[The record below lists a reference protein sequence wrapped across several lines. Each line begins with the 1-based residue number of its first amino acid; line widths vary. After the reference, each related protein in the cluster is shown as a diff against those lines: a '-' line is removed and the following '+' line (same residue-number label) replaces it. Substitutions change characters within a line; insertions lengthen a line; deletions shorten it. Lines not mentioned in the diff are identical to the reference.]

1 MAGADRAASR
11 LLFVVGRLES
21 EPVLENGVVSPLLTA
36 ADFRIA
42 DAELC
47 CVVWF
52 ENCVEEVDDED
63 DISMMTRRRVA
74 GESV

>member
-1 MAGADRAASR
+1 MA
-11 LLFVVGRLES
+11 VGKLER

-36 ADFRIA
+36 ADLRMA
-42 DAELC
+42 DAAAPWVTWPE
-47 CVVWF
+47 
-52 ENCVEEVDDED
+52 ENCVDEVDEED